1 MRHIR
6 MPSHGTVA
14 AYAALFI
21 ALGGTAYA
29 LERGSVTSRE
39 LARGA
44 VKSSHIK
51 TGKVKRSE
59 IHARAVGPSEIRTDA
74 VRSPEIRDGSVRAPE
89 IASDAV
95 GQSEIDEGAVG
106 ADQLVDESVGTAKLF
121 DGSVTASKLAA
132 NAVTAASVA
141 DGSLALA
148 DLAADV
154 ASATFDPPVMSAGDC
169 ASDNS
174 LAVTNKQ
181 AGDTVLVLP
190 GTEGAGWHEDLT
202 LDAYASAGSGG
213 ANTISV
219 VLCRQ
224 FGGGVVDPGPQPLT
238 VLLFR

>member
-6 MPSHGTVA
+6 MPSHGTIA
-14 AYAALFI
+14 AYAAMFI

-29 LERGSVTSRE
+29 LERGSITSRE

-74 VRSPEIRDGSVRAPE
+74 VRSRE

-95 GQSEIDEGAVG
+95 GESEIEDGAVG
-106 ADQLVDESVGTAKLF
+106 ADELVDESVGTAKLF
-121 DGSVTASKLAA
+121 DASVTAPKLAA
-132 NAVTAASVA
+132 NAVSGASVA

-148 DLAADV
+148 DLAAGV
-154 ASATFDPPVMSAGDC
+154 ASVTFDPPVMSAGDC

-174 LAVTNKQ
+174 LAVTNKE

-190 GTEGAGWHEDLT
+190 GTEGAGWHQDLT

>member
-1 MRHIR
+1 

-39 LARGA
+39 IARGA

-59 IHARAVGPSEIRTDA
+59 IHARAVGRSEIRTDA
-74 VRSPEIRDGSVRAPE
+74 VRAPE

-106 ADQLVDESVGTAKLF
+106 ADQLLSGA
-121 DGSVTASKLAA
+121 VTAPKLAA
-132 NAVTAASVA
+132 NAVTGASVA

-148 DLAADV
+148 DLAAGV
-154 ASATFDPPVMSAGDC
+154 ESVTFDPPVMSAGDC